1 MEKRRY
7 IVKLEESE
15 QSLLKSIVKKGK
27 GGAFKI
33 RRAQILLH
41 SDKNGHGLSG
51 PKIAKL
57 LHCRQS
63 TVYDVRKQFVEE
75 GLEATITR
83 KKRET
88 GPTPRLFD
96 GEAEARLIA
105 LSRTEPPEGRSRWTL
120 QMLSDRVVELNIVP
134 HCTANSVHEVF
145 KKTNLSHICENAG

>member
-1 MEKRRY
+1 MGKSQY

-15 QSLLKSIVKKGK
+15 QSLLKAIVKKGK

-41 SDKNGHGLSG
+41 SDKNSLGLSG
-51 PKIAKL
+51 SEIAKL

-63 TVYDVRKQFVEE
+63 TIYEVRKKFVEE

-105 LSRTEPPEGRSRWTL
+105 LSRTEPPEGRARWTL
-120 QMLSDRVVELNIVP
+120 QMLSDKVVELKIVP

-145 KKTNLSHICENAG
+145 KKTKLSHIYENAG

>member
-1 MEKRRY
+1 MGKSQY

-15 QSLLKSIVKKGK
+15 QSLLKAIVKKGK

-41 SDKNGHGLSG
+41 SDKNGLSLSG
-51 PKIAKL
+51 SEIAQL

-63 TVYDVRKQFVEE
+63 TIYEVRKKFVEE
-75 GLEATITR
+75 GLEATIIR

-105 LSRTEPPEGRSRWTL
+105 LSRTEPPEGRARWTL
-120 QMLSDRVVELNIVP
+120 QMLSDKVVELNIVP

-145 KKTNLSHICENAG
+145 KKTKLSHIYENAG

>member
-1 MEKRRY
+1 MGKSQY

-15 QSLLKSIVKKGK
+15 QSLLKAIVKKGK

-33 RRAQILLH
+33 RRAQMLLH
-41 SDKNGHGLSG
+41 SDKNGLGLSG
-51 PKIAKL
+51 SEIAKL

-63 TVYDVRKQFVEE
+63 TIYEVRKKFVEE

-83 KKRET
+83 KKREK

-105 LSRTEPPEGRSRWTL
+105 LSRTEPPEGRARWTL
-120 QMLSDRVVELNIVP
+120 QMLSDKVVELNIVP
-134 HCTANSVHEVF
+134 HCTANSVHEVL
-145 KKTNLSHICENAG
+145 KKTKLSHIYENAG